1 MRFLLAGALLVVLSV
16 GFAAEFQPGIA
27 VSDAGSIADPGAS
40 KFNAF
45 YIPAGTSPADVFDS
59 IKKALV
65 EAAIAKGSLAI
76 IGPDYA
82 LNAKILGG
90 ILQTAP
96 KDLLKGATILFVNGG
111 EDTEE
116 LKKVAT
122 AAGAIFR
129 ATKYSGK

>member
-1 MRFLLAGALLVVLSV
+1 MRLLLAGALLFVASV
-16 GFAAEFQPGIA
+16 GFAADFPPEIA
-27 VSDAGSIADPGAS
+27 VEDAGSIADPAALQ
-40 KFNAF
+40 FNAF
-45 YIPAGTSPADVFDS
+45 YIPAGTPPAAVTDD

-65 EAAIAKGSLAI
+65 VAASAKGSLAI

-82 LNAKILGG
+82 LNARILGG

-116 LKKVAT
+116 LKKVAA

-129 ATKYSGK
+129 AAKYSGK